1 MTVTNGR
8 AEAEATVPPA
18 NTHPPDSDNPTD
30 PPPLPTCTAVP
41 VAEGVNGRVRE
52 RAEEP
57 FRWKLMATETLTILS
72 GVTISANG
80 GITSERDNDRQGGGG
95 SGGSLRFAG
104 NNITNNGTISAT
116 GGTDIK
122 IATGGGGRSGL
133 QFQKQPKQ
141 GNGPGG
147 LGSLCGHRIGKYHPG
162 SDQPRSGQRAVQQP
176 QLSGGRDPS
185 Q

>member
-1 MTVTNGR
+1 M
-8 AEAEATVPPA
+8 EAHGDG
-18 NTHPPDSDNPTD
+18 N
-30 PPPLPTCTAVP
+30 
-41 VAEGVNGRVRE
+41 
-52 RAEEP
+52 
-57 FRWKLMATETLTILS
+57 LTILS

-122 IATGGGGRSGL
+122 IATGGGGRVAFNFKNNL
-133 QFQKQPKQ
+133 Q

-147 LGSLCGHRIGKYHPG
+147 LGSFAGTVSENTTP
-162 SDQPRSGQRAVQQP
+162 V
-176 QLSGGRDPS
+176 
-185 Q
+185 